1 MAFVL
6 SVLNF
11 LGGNPMTTKGVKR
24 KLTAILSAD
33 VKGYS
38 RLMGEDE
45 EATVR
50 TLTAYRQIMASLI
63 EQYRGRVVDSPGDN
77 LLAEF
82 ASVVDAVQCAVEIQQ
97 VLKARNAELPENR
110 RMEFRIGINLGD
122 VIEEEERIYGD
133 GVNIAAR
140 VEGFAEA
147 GGICISG
154 SAYEQIKNKLA
165 LGYEYL
171 GEHRVKNIAE
181 PVRVYR
187 TQIELGA
194 KRTEKRAPLRRW
206 QRAAIALFVVILLL
220 VAGAVAIWN
229 FYFRLPPVD
238 IAPDVKAALPL
249 PKGPS
254 IAVLPFVNMSGDPEQ
269 EYFSDGLSENIITGL
284 SSCPKLFVI
293 ARNSTFAYKAKPV
306 KIQRVADELGVQYV
320 LEGSVQK
327 AGERMRIT
335 VQLIDA
341 STEHHLWAEKYDR
354 ALKDIF
360 ALQDE
365 ITMRVIT
372 ALEVKLTEGEQA
384 RLRSKGPGNL
394 EAYLKG
400 LKALAYVRRQNKE
413 ANILARQEA
422 EEAIALAPK
431 HPALYV
437 LLAATHI
444 ADLWYGS
451 SRSPLISFAQ
461 ATKSLNKAISI
472 DKGNSDAYMVL
483 GNLYLMKREHD
494 KAIAA
499 GQRAIALNPNGADAY
514 AQLGCTL
521 FFSGRS
527 AEAIELLKK
536 AIALNPVP
544 PSYYLCHLG
553 SAYRALGRY
562 EEAIEAYK
570 KGLHREPN
578 NIFAHMGLAATY
590 SLMGH
595 EEEAGAEAA
604 EVLRIDPN
612 LSLKDMEKID
622 PSKNRARAK
631 RWYDALRKAGLK

>member
-1 MAFVL
+1 
-6 SVLNF
+6 
-11 LGGNPMTTKGVKR
+11 
-24 KLTAILSAD
+24 
-33 VKGYS
+33 
-38 RLMGEDE
+38 
-45 EATVR
+45 
-50 TLTAYRQIMASLI
+50 
-63 EQYRGRVVDSPGDN
+63 
-77 LLAEF
+77 
-82 ASVVDAVQCAVEIQQ
+82 
-97 VLKARNAELPENR
+97 
-110 RMEFRIGINLGD
+110 
-122 VIEEEERIYGD
+122 
-133 GVNIAAR
+133 
-140 VEGFAEA
+140 
-147 GGICISG
+147 
-154 SAYEQIKNKLA
+154 
-165 LGYEYL
+165 
-171 GEHRVKNIAE
+171 
-181 PVRVYR
+181 
-187 TQIELGA
+187 
-194 KRTEKRAPLRRW
+194 
-206 QRAAIALFVVILLL
+206 
-220 VAGAVAIWN
+220 
-229 FYFRLPPVD
+229 
-238 IAPDVKAALPL
+238 
-249 PKGPS
+249 
-254 IAVLPFVNMSGDPEQ
+254 
-269 EYFSDGLSENIITGL
+269 
-284 SSCPKLFVI
+284 
-293 ARNSTFAYKAKPV
+293 
-306 KIQRVADELGVQYV
+306 
-320 LEGSVQK
+320 
-327 AGERMRIT
+327 
-335 VQLIDA
+335 
-341 STEHHLWAEKYDR
+341 
-354 ALKDIF
+354 
-360 ALQDE
+360 
-365 ITMRVIT
+365 MRVIT

-451 SRSPLISFAQ
+451 STSPLISFAQ

-570 KGLHREPN
+570 KGLHREPD